1 METIVSENWSNK
13 SELKDRNL
21 QLFGEFGKLEKVV
34 NDHYLDIPSPS
45 SAMSRNDVNE
55 TD

>member
-13 SELKDRNL
+13 SEHKDRKL
-21 QLFGEFGKLEKVV
+21 IGEFGKLDKVV
-34 NDHYLDIPSPS
+34 NDHYFDS
-45 SAMSRNDVNE
+45 SAVFRNDVSE